1 MTNLLTPEE
10 KLPVTI
16 EDEVKRSYLDYAM
29 SVIIGRALPDV
40 RDGLKPVHR
49 RSLYGMWEQG
59 NLHNK
64 PYRKSARIVGD
75 VLGKY
80 HPHGESAVYDSVV
93 RMAQEFSL
101 RYPLV
106 DGQGNFGSVDGDN
119 AAAMRYTEV
128 RLARLSAELLGDDI
142 DKETVDWTPN
152 YDGSLVE
159 PMVLPA
165 KFPNLLVNGSTGI
178 AVGMATN
185 IPPHNLSE
193 VIDATIELIKHPDA
207 TLGQLMRKL
216 PGPDF
221 PTGAFIHGAQG
232 IRDAYKTGRG
242 SVQVRA
248 RAMIEK
254 TARGDKESI
263 VVTEIP
269 YQVNKAK
276 LIERIAELVNDK
288 KIDGVADLRDESNR
302 EGMRIVVELKRGE
315 NAQVVLNKLYA
326 LTPMQ
331 SSFGIIFLA
340 IVENQPR
347 VLPLHDLLRHFVDHR
362 KVVVIRRTQFDLKKA
377 EERAHLLRGLAL
389 ALANLDLV
397 IKIIRASKDPQE
409 ARTRLSAEIS
419 MTRSALEKFIGSSLG
434 DEGGKP
440 SQVLRLDE
448 IQAQAILDMRLH
460 RLTGLEREKIVAE
473 FKEVLALI
481 AKLREI
487 LGSEKLVLEIIVD
500 ELQLIRKQFGDERR
514 TEIVAEATDID
525 IEDLIVEEDMV
536 ITVSRGGYIKRS
548 PLSLYRAQRRGGK
561 GRIGAT
567 TKEEDLVEH
576 LFVASTHAYVLAF
589 TSRGRMHWIK
599 VYDIPQLG
607 PATRGKAIVNL
618 LSLSPNERM
627 VAMAAT
633 KDFPED
639 RFVMFATRKG
649 VVKKTA
655 LSAYSNVRSG
665 GIIAINLEEGR
676 LAALGAHH
684 RRRRPDLHRDAAG
697 HGHPLLRE
705 GRPADGPRHDR
716 SHRRLAQ
723 EGQRRGRR
731 DGHRRREGAPA
742 LGHRERL
749 RQALRGHRVPLP
761 GPRRLG
767 RDQRQGHR
775 EERAG
780 RGHQV
785 GHRLRPA
792 APDHRTRPAHP
803 HQGQR
808 HPRDR
813 PRRAGRARHP
823 ARGGRPPGR
832 AWPSSPRATTPRTS
846 RRRSF
851 RGPTK
856 PAPRRPAAK
865 PERRARR
872 TSSATTRTTSSG
884 PRSAVRYQLSA
895 LPCRRCIR
903 RIQDLVAEPP
913 GRKLRRG

>member
-1 MTNLLTPEE
+1 MANLLTPEE

-16 EDEVKRSYLDYAM
+16 EDEVRRSYLDYAM

-49 RSLYGMWEQG
+49 RCLYGMWEQG
-59 NLHNK
+59 NLHNR

-128 RLARLSAELLGDDI
+128 RLTRLSAELLGDDI

-185 IPPHNLSE
+185 IPPHNLTE

-207 TLGQLMRKL
+207 TLGQLMKKL

-242 SVQVRA
+242 AVQVRA

-254 TARGDKESI
+254 AARGDKESI

-347 VLPLHDLLRHFVDHR
+347 VLPLHDLLRHFIDHR
-362 KVVVIRRTQFDLKKA
+362 KTVVIRRTQFDLRKA

-389 ALANLDLV
+389 ALGNLDLV
-397 IKIIRASKDPQE
+397 IKIIRSSKDPQE
-409 ARTRLSAEIS
+409 AKKRLTAEVS
-419 MTRSALEKFIGSSLG
+419 MTRAALEKFIGADLG
-434 DEGGKP
+434 DEAGKGKG
-440 SQVLRLDE
+440 SQVLRLDDL
-448 IQAQAILDMRLH
+448 QAAAILDMRLH

-473 FKEVLALI
+473 FKEVLDLI
-481 AKLREI
+481 GKLREI
-487 LGSEKLVLEIIVD
+487 LGSEKLVLDIIVD
-500 ELQLIRKQFGDERR
+500 ELQQIRKQYGDERR

-639 RFVMFATRKG
+639 RFVIFATRKG
-649 VVKKTA
+649 LVKKTP
-655 LSAYSNVRSG
+655 LSMYSNVRSG
-665 GIIAINLEEGR
+665 GIIAINLEEGDSLLSVRITSGDDQIFIGTRQGMGIRFSEKDVRPMGRDTTGVIGVSLKKDNDEVVEMDIVDEKAHLLSVTENGYGKRSEVEEYRFQGRGGSGVINVKVTEKNGPVVGIKSVVDSDQLLLITERGQLIRIKVNGIRETGRAAQGVRVIQLEEGDR
-676 LAALGAHH
+676 LVALAKLAESDDAEDEPQAALPVA
-684 RRRRPDLHRDAAG
+684 PVA
-697 HGHPLLRE
+697 
-705 GRPADGPRHDR
+705 
-716 SHRRLAQ
+716 
-723 EGQRRGRR
+723 
-731 DGHRRREGAPA
+731 APA
-742 LGHRERL
+742 
-749 RQALRGHRVPLP
+749 
-761 GPRRLG
+761 
-767 RDQRQGHR
+767 
-775 EERAG
+775 
-780 RGHQV
+780 
-785 GHRLRPA
+785 
-792 APDHRTRPAHP
+792 
-803 HQGQR
+803 
-808 HPRDR
+808 
-813 PRRAGRARHP
+813 
-823 ARGGRPPGR
+823 
-832 AWPSSPRATTPRTS
+832 
-846 RRRSF
+846 
-851 RGPTK
+851 
-856 PAPRRPAAK
+856 AAK
-865 PERRARR
+865 TPSDKAGKKGE
-872 TSSATTRTTSSG
+872 TDFLG
-884 PRSAVRYQLSA
+884 
-895 LPCRRCIR
+895 
-903 RIQDLVAEPP
+903 DDEDEDDEE
-913 GRKLRRG
+913 

>member
-1 MTNLLTPEE
+1 MSSNLLTPDE
-10 KLPVTI
+10 KIPITI
-16 EDEVKRSYLDYAM
+16 EDEVRRSYLDYAM

-49 RSLYGMWEQG
+49 RCLYGMWEQG

-128 RLARLSAELLGDDI
+128 RLTRLAAELLGDDI

-193 VIDATIELIKHPDA
+193 VVDATIELIKHPDA
-207 TLGQLMRKL
+207 TLGQLMKRL

-254 TARGDKESI
+254 AARGDKESI

-276 LIERIAELVNDK
+276 LIERIAELVNEK

-347 VLPLHDLLRHFVDHR
+347 VLPLHDLLRHFIDHR
-362 KVVVIRRTQFDLKKA
+362 KTVVIRRTQFDLKKA

-389 ALANLDLV
+389 ALANLDQV

-409 ARTRLSAEIS
+409 AKARLSAEVS
-419 MTRSALEKFIGSSLG
+419 MTRAALEKFIGSSLG
-434 DEGGKP
+434 DEGGKA

-448 IQAQAILDMRLH
+448 VQAQAILDMRLH

-487 LGSEKLVLEIIVD
+487 LGSEKLVLDIIVD
-500 ELQLIRKQFGDERR
+500 ELQQIRKQFGDERR
-514 TEIVAEATDID
+514 TEIVDEATDID

-618 LSLSPNERM
+618 LNLGPNERM

-639 RFVMFATRKG
+639 RYLMFATKNG
-649 VVKKTA
+649 LVKKTA

-665 GIIAINLEEGR
+665 GLIAINLEEGDSLLSVR
-676 LAALGAHH
+676 ITNGEDQIFIGTRQGQGIRFSEKDVRPMGRDTTGVIGVSLKKDNDEVVEMDVVDEKAHLLSVTENGYGKRSEVTEYRYQGRGGSGVINVKVTEKNGPVVGIKSVTDTDQLLLITERGQLIRMKVNGIRETGRAAQGVRVIQLEEGDRVVALAKLAESEDGEDEPQAEL
-684 RRRRPDLHRDAAG
+684 PVAA
-697 HGHPLLRE
+697 
-705 GRPADGPRHDR
+705 
-716 SHRRLAQ
+716 
-723 EGQRRGRR
+723 
-731 DGHRRREGAPA
+731 APA
-742 LGHRERL
+742 GK
-749 RQALRGHRVPLP
+749 
-761 GPRRLG
+761 
-767 RDQRQGHR
+767 
-775 EERAG
+775 
-780 RGHQV
+780 
-785 GHRLRPA
+785 
-792 APDHRTRPAHP
+792 
-803 HQGQR
+803 
-808 HPRDR
+808 
-813 PRRAGRARHP
+813 
-823 ARGGRPPGR
+823 GGL
-832 AWPSSPRATTPRTS
+832 ASPEK
-846 RRRSF
+846 
-851 RGPTK
+851 GK
-856 PAPRRPAAK
+856 PASGSPGK
-865 PERRARR
+865 KKG
-872 TSSATTRTTSSG
+872 ATDF
-884 PRSAVRYQLSA
+884 L
-895 LPCRRCIR
+895 
-903 RIQDLVAEPP
+903 DEDDED
-913 GRKLRRG
+913 

>member
-1 MTNLLTPEE
+1 MSSNLLTPDQ
-10 KLPVTI
+10 KIPVTI
-16 EDEVKRSYLDYAM
+16 EDEVRRSYLDYAM

-49 RSLYGMWEQG
+49 RCLYGMWEQG
-59 NLHNK
+59 NVHNK

-106 DGQGNFGSVDGDN
+106 DGQGNFGSIDGDN

-128 RLARLSAELLGDDI
+128 RLTRLAGEMLGEDI
-142 DKETVDWTPN
+142 DKETVDWTPT

-159 PMVLPA
+159 PTVLPA
-165 KFPNLLVNGSTGI
+165 KFPNLLVNGSSGI

-193 VIDATIELIKHPDA
+193 VIDATIEIIKHPDA
-207 TLGQLMRKL
+207 TLAQLMKKL

-221 PTGAFIHGAQG
+221 PTAGFIHGAQG
-232 IRDAYKTGRG
+232 IKDAYKTGRG
-242 SVQVRA
+242 TVQVRA
-248 RAMIEK
+248 RAIVEK
-254 TARGDKESI
+254 AARGDKEAI

-288 KIDGVADLRDESNR
+288 KIEGVADLRDESNR
-302 EGMRIVVELKRGE
+302 EGMRIVVDLKRGE
-315 NAQVVLNKLYA
+315 NAQVILNKLYA

-331 SSFGIIFLA
+331 STFGIIFLA

-347 VLPLHDLLRHFVDHR
+347 VLPLHDLLRHFIDHR

-389 ALANLDLV
+389 ALANLDQV
-397 IKIIRASKDPQE
+397 IKIIRASKDPKE
-409 ARTRLSAEIS
+409 AKDRLMAEVS
-419 MTRSALEKFIGSSLG
+419 MTRSGLEKFIGMPLEEAG
-434 DEGGKP
+434 TKTKGTE
-440 SQVLRLDE
+440 VLRLDD
-448 IQAQAILDMRLH
+448 IQAQAILDMRLQ
-460 RLTGLEREKIVAE
+460 RLTGLERDKIVAE

-487 LGSEKLVLEIIVD
+487 LGSEQLVLGIIVE
-500 ELQLIRKQFGDERR
+500 ELQQIRKQYGDERR
-514 TEIVAEATDID
+514 TQIVAEASDID

-576 LFVASTHAYVLAF
+576 LFVASTHAFILAF
-589 TSRGRMHWIK
+589 TSTGRMHWIK
-599 VYDIPQLG
+599 VYDLPQLG

-618 LSLSPNERM
+618 LNLGPNERM

-639 RFVMFATRKG
+639 RFLVFATRNG
-649 VVKKTA
+649 LIKKTA

-665 GIIAINLEEGR
+665 GIIAINIEDADELLSVRITGGDDQIFIGTRQGMGIRFSEKDVRPMGRDTTGVIGVVLRKDNDVVVEMDVVDEKAHLLSVTENGYGKRSEVTEYRYQGRGGSGVINVKVTEKNGAVVGIKSVTDADQLLLITERGQLIRIKVKDIRETGRAAQGVRVIQLEEGDR
-676 LAALGAHH
+676 VVGVAKLAE
-684 RRRRPDLHRDAAG
+684 PDDA
-697 HGHPLLRE
+697 E
-705 GRPADGPRHDR
+705 EE
-716 SHRRLAQ
+716 AQ
-723 EGQRRGRR
+723 
-731 DGHRRREGAPA
+731 AS
-742 LGHRERL
+742 
-749 RQALRGHRVPLP
+749 LP
-761 GPRRLG
+761 IP
-767 RDQRQGHR
+767 
-775 EERAG
+775 E
-780 RGHQV
+780 
-785 GHRLRPA
+785 PA
-792 APDHRTRPAHP
+792 AP
-803 HQGQR
+803 QGK
-808 HPRDR
+808 
-813 PRRAGRARHP
+813 
-823 ARGGRPPGR
+823 ARGKKPG
-832 AWPSSPRATTPRTS
+832 
-846 RRRSF
+846 
-851 RGPTK
+851 
-856 PAPRRPAAK
+856 APFLDEDADDDD
-865 PERRARR
+865 EE
-872 TSSATTRTTSSG
+872 
-884 PRSAVRYQLSA
+884 
-895 LPCRRCIR
+895 
-903 RIQDLVAEPP
+903 DEDDEE
-913 GRKLRRG
+913 